1 MERSEV
7 VQHLLNLHES
17 SSYLEVGVNRGV
29 TFRAVEAERKVAVD
43 PEFLFD
49 VPESNGH
56 EAYYEVVSDEYFGNM
71 SLRETFNVVY
81 LDGLHTFE
89 QTLRDFTNAIEVIR
103 DKGCILIDDIKPNS
117 YHASLPSQ
125 HMAVK
130 LRNGLGFGAKDKSW
144 MGDTYRLLFF
154 IQTFFQ
160 QYSYAT
166 VADNHGQLVVWKKL
180 RPAADIV
187 ERKVESLGRYPFE
200 KIVLEESAFNIMP
213 MSEIIELIK
222 KDQT

>member
-1 MERSEV
+1 MKRSQV
-7 VQHLLNLHES
+7 VQQLLSLYKFSN
-17 SSYLEVGVNRGV
+17 YLEIGVNRGV
-29 TFRAVEAERKVAVD
+29 TFREVVAKRKVAVD

-49 VPESNGH
+49 VPESNKND
-56 EAYYEVVSDEYFGNM
+56 AYYEVTSDEYFGNTE
-71 SLRETFNVVY
+71 LKETFNVVY

-89 QTLRDFTNAIEVIR
+89 QTLRDFTNAIEVISNN
-103 DKGCILIDDIKPNS
+103 GCILIDDIRPNS

-125 HMAVK
+125 K
-130 LRNGLGFGAKDKSW
+130 LGVLLRTKLGLGDKDKSW

-180 RPAADIV
+180 RPVSKIV
-187 ERKVESLGRYPFE
+187 ERKVEELGRYPFE
-200 KIVLEESAFNIMP
+200 SIVLEEGAFNTMP
-213 MSEIIELIK
+213 MSEIIALIK
-222 KDQT
+222 KDQA